1 MRKAGLLILGVLV
14 SGSAMANMAAGQ
26 SEGEQIAD
34 VCTHVK
40 LNTHP
45 ITESDAAT
53 MNVGNEVRLAF
64 NHVLKMHPQ
73 LAQNPTDAKVDQC
86 KQLVGQS
93 LHHLKNKSI

>member
-1 MRKAGLLILGVLV
+1 MRKASLLIIGMLV
-14 SGSAMANMAAGQ
+14 SGTAMANMAAGQ
-26 SEGEQIAD
+26 SEGEQIAG
-34 VCTHVK
+34 VCTHIK

-45 ITESDAAT
+45 IAESDANT

-64 NHVLKMHPQ
+64 NHVLKKNPQ
-73 LAQNPTDAKVDQC
+73 LAQNPTDAKVEQC